1 MSSTVVALRSLGVRT
16 GAGADACGARVD
28 TICLMRSRPLIA
40 ALLLCAHCATL
51 HAPLENM
58 RDSAGRC
65 RDSAGRFAV
74 DSTCDSATVEG
85 ALAALGVAAGL
96 GIIAGIIYLAS
107 RPRSQAPEPVGS
119 SAPPSAAPG
128 DEAAREAALLRAQ
141 PRTIVFRD
149 AGMMVL
155 LSCYDREGNHT
166 PRLGYSCEQE
176 GLFRTPPARTDT
188 RLHWLGPSGS
198 GR

>member
-1 MSSTVVALRSLGVRT
+1 
-16 GAGADACGARVD
+16 
-28 TICLMRSRPLIA
+28 MRSRPLIA
-40 ALLLCAHCATL
+40 TLLLCAHCATL

-149 AGMMVL
+149 AGTDANHDAGRDAGMMVL

>member
-1 MSSTVVALRSLGVRT
+1 
-16 GAGADACGARVD
+16 
-28 TICLMRSRPLIA
+28 MRSRPLIA

-51 HAPLENM
+51 HAPLEM

-65 RDSAGRFAV
+65 RVSAGRFAV

-85 ALAALGVAAGL
+85 ALAALGVAAGI
-96 GIIAGIIYLAS
+96 GIIAGIIYLATRARS
-107 RPRSQAPEPVGS
+107 RAPEPVGP
-119 SAPPSAAPG
+119 SAPPSAAQG
-128 DEAAREAALLRAQ
+128 DEAAREATLLRAQ
-141 PRTIVFRD
+141 ARAIVLRD
-149 AGMMVL
+149 AGTDASHDAGRDAGMVL
-155 LSCYDREGNHT
+155 LSCYDREGNYT

-176 GLFRTPPARTDT
+176 GLFSTPPARTDT

>member
-1 MSSTVVALRSLGVRT
+1 
-16 GAGADACGARVD
+16 
-28 TICLMRSRPLIA
+28 MRSRPLIA

-58 RDSAGRC
+58 RDRAGRC
-65 RDSAGRFAV
+65 RDSAGRFAT
-74 DSTCDSATVEG
+74 DSSCDSAISPTDG
-85 ALAALGVAAGL
+85 TLAALGVLLGL
-96 GIIAGIIYLAS
+96 GLTAVIIYVAS
-107 RPRSQAPEPVGS
+107 RPRSQAPEPVAP
-119 SAPPSAAPG
+119 SAPASAAPG

-141 PRTIVFRD
+141 PRVIVFRDAGTDASHDAGRD

-188 RLHWLGPSGS
+188 RLHWLGPSGG